1 MSQKKYIVHIMGGL
15 GNQLFQYA
23 YGRSLAVKFSADLYL
38 DDSFFADY
46 EWHDYSLK
54 PFHLQA
60 AMASAAD
67 CAALKKQPAGLLFRI
82 RRKLGWA
89 HDSFVEEA
97 GLQYNEVYQSVRPSA
112 YVSGY
117 WQSEKY
123 FVDIADLIREDFR
136 IVIAPSAANA
146 AMLQQIK
153 QSNAVALH
161 IRRGNF
167 VNVPEVNKVHGT
179 CSPEYYAAAIAYIT
193 ERVKDPVFYI
203 FSDDLGWAK
212 AHLNMQYP
220 AVFVDL
226 NDAAHDYEDLRL
238 MQHCRHQITANSTF
252 SWWGAWLNNNPTKIV
267 VAPKQWFADPIK
279 NAQTKDLVPESWVRL

>member
-1 MSQKKYIVHIMGGL
+1 MSRKKYIVHIMGGL

-23 YGRSLAVKFSADLYL
+23 YGRSLSVKYGADLFL

-54 PFHLQA
+54 PFQLQA
-60 AMASAAD
+60 AIASAAD
-67 CAALKKQPAGLLFRI
+67 CAALKQQPRGLLFRAGK
-82 RRKLGWA
+82 KLGMCQ
-89 HDSFVEEA
+89 DRFVEEA
-97 GLQYNEVYQSVRPSA
+97 GLLYNEAYRSVRPSA

-123 FVDIADLIREDFR
+123 FAHIADLIRQDLR
-136 IVIAPSAANA
+136 IVIPPSAANA
-146 AMLQQIK
+146 AMLQQI
-153 QSNAVALH
+153 QASNAVALH

-167 VNVPEVNKVHGT
+167 VHVPEVNKVHGT

-193 ERVKDPVFYI
+193 ERVADPVFYI
-203 FSDDLGWAK
+203 FSDDLAWAK

-220 AVFVDL
+220 TVFVDL

-238 MQHCRHQITANSTF
+238 MQQCRHQITANSTF
-252 SWWGAWLNNNPTKIV
+252 SWWGAWLNTNPNKIV
-267 VAPKQWFADPIK
+267 VAPKQWFADPVK
-279 NAQTKDLVPESWVRL
+279 NEQTKDLVPESWVRL